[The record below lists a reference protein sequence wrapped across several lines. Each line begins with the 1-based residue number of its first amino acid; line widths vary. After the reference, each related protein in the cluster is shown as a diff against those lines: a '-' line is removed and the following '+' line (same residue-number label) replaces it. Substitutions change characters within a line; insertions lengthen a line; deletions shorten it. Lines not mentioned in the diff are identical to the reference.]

1 MKKVAPASGQLGV
14 LLPGMGSVATTFMA
28 GVEMVRKGWEV
39 PIGSVTQL
47 GLMRWGKAAKQ
58 QKIRDLIPLA
68 NLSDLIFAGWDVF
81 SDDCYTAALKA
92 RVLNETHLESV
103 KEFSLWRQCSTP
115 PTCQSSA
122 VEQISSRKRTRWIWP
137 KALSTTSS
145 VSESKGASN
154 AWS

>member
-1 MKKVAPASGQLGV
+1 MKKVAPASGRLGV

-103 KEFSLWRQCSTP
+103 KEFLQGIQPAEKRFSDSPEYGIRVRRLEMRCSLRQRDTQPMRGYSGPSSTRR
-115 PTCQSSA
+115 S
-122 VEQISSRKRTRWIWP
+122 
-137 KALSTTSS
+137 
-145 VSESKGASN
+145 
-154 AWS
+154 